1 MEIDILRSK
10 AQPTQEEQG
19 VMLTMSMKS
28 LHAPAYRQR
37 ISGQLTKVIDID
49 KISAV
54 LVSCD
59 CYNKLTQSWWFTTTE
74 MYSPTVLEARRQK
87 ASVNQEG
94 SLLRTYGRI
103 FPCLIQL
110 LVAVL
115 AFLACSHITSIS
127 ANLHKAFLSVQV
139 YLKTPSASLL

>member
-1 MEIDILRSK
+1 MGIDILRSK
-10 AQPTQEEQG
+10 VQPTQEDQG
-19 VMLTMSMKS
+19 VMLTTSIKS
-28 LHAPAYRQR
+28 LHAPAHRQR
-37 ISGQLTKVIDID
+37 FSAQLTKVIEID

-59 CYNKLTQSWWFTTTE
+59 CSNKLTQSWWFATTE

-94 SLLRTYGRI
+94 SLLRIYGKI

-115 AFLACSHITSIS
+115 ALLAYSYF
-127 ANLHKAFLSVQV
+127 NLCQFS
-139 YLKTPSASLL
+139 

>member
-1 MEIDILRSK
+1 M
-10 AQPTQEEQG
+10 T
-19 VMLTMSMKS
+19 LTMPTKS
-28 LHAPAYRQR
+28 LHAPAYRQSV
-37 ISGQLTKVIDID
+37 SGQLTTVIDID
-49 KISAV
+49 KRSAV
-54 LVSCD
+54 FVSCD

-74 MYSPTVLEARRQK
+74 MYSTVLEARRQK

-94 SLLRTYGRI
+94 SLLRIYGRI

-115 AFLACSHITSIS
+115 AFPACSHITSIS
-127 ANLHKAFLSVQV
+127 ANLHKAFLSVQI